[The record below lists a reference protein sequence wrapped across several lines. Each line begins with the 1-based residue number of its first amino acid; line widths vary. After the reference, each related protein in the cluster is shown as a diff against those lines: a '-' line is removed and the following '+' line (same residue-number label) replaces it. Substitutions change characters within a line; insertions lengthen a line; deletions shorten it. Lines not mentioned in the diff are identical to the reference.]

1 MIPEKLNELAV
12 AAKNGDK
19 AAMEELYRYFIPKI
33 NEIADEIWYMLKDES
48 AFRYACYKQ
57 IEYAV
62 GYYDP
67 SKANFETVM
76 MKTIYRTKYKY
87 LNDEYRSDDRENVLM
102 IESMTVNDKEGEPR
116 PFEPPAE
123 IAPGELLDVEKEVI
137 KREEQE
143 ELIKKIASVGRGDE
157 QKKRTV
163 IKCWIEGL
171 NDTET
176 AEELGARFGG
186 TFEANRKYIQR
197 FKSRCRH
204 ALLA

>member
-1 MIPEKLNELAV
+1 YPLRENVRTARELCIKCDVMNNMVDKMHNMMYNEIGTAGKRQEKSSSESVPKTIATCLYIRREEQKRRNNVIPEKLNELAV

-19 AAMEELYRYFIPKI
+19 AAMEEVYRYFIPKI
-33 NEIADEIWYMLKDES
+33 DEIADEIWYMLKDES

-102 IESMTVNDKEGEPR
+102 IESMTVN
-116 PFEPPAE
+116 
-123 IAPGELLDVEKEVI
+123 
-137 KREEQE
+137 
-143 ELIKKIASVGRGDE
+143 
-157 QKKRTV
+157 
-163 IKCWIEGL
+163 
-171 NDTET
+171 
-176 AEELGARFGG
+176 
-186 TFEANRKYIQR
+186 
-197 FKSRCRH
+197 
-204 ALLA
+204 

>member
-1 MIPEKLNELAV
+1 MSPEKLNDLAV
-12 AAKNGDK
+12 AAKKGDK
-19 AAMEELYRYFIPKI
+19 AAMDEIYRYFIPKI
-33 NEIADEIWYMLKDES
+33 DEIADEIWYMLKDES

-62 GYYDP
+62 GYYNP
-67 SKANFETVM
+67 EKANFETVM
-76 MKTIYRTKYKY
+76 MRTIYRTKYKY
-87 LNDEYRSDDRENVLM
+87 LNDQYRSDDRENVLM
-102 IESMTVNDKEGEPR
+102 IESMTASDRDGEPR

-123 IAPGELLDVEKEVI
+123 VAPGELLDVEKEVI
-137 KREEQE
+137 KQEEQE
-143 ELIKKIASVGRGDE
+143 ELIKKIASVGRGDAE
-157 QKKRTV
+157 KKLTV
-163 IKCWIEGL
+163 AKCWLEGL